1 MIFENALKNLDPM
14 KIFFEW
20 LSLIFS
26 SLGVIYSIY
35 LLYVEIAHYKTRKNK
50 QMLFLLLFILFVL
63 AEVINRKIDSLF

>member
-1 MIFENALKNLDPM
+1 M

-26 SLGVIYSIY
+26 SLGVLYSLY
-35 LLYVEIAHYKTRKNK
+35 LLYDEIAHYKTRENK

>member
-1 MIFENALKNLDPM
+1 M

-26 SLGVIYSIY
+26 SLGVLYSLY
-35 LLYVEIAHYKTRKNK
+35 LLYDEIAHYKTRKNK